1 MCDLFV
7 CSAVV
12 LEVAITKLG
21 HLGVRPT
28 SGVVGGG
35 VADLVRK
42 FVLNSHFLSLCCWLA
57 RFHTH

>member
-1 MCDLFV
+1 MFGLCV

-12 LEVAITKLG
+12 LEVAIAKLG

-28 SGVVGGG
+28 SGGAKG

-57 RFHTH
+57 SFHTH